1 MQDKTVAV
9 IGGGSSGIQIVPAL
23 ASQVKSMDHYVRGR
37 TWIASQIAEDVVK
50 ARGASGNMT
59 SNFQYTAEEKESW
72 RSNSEMYLQ
81 YRKTLEFGLNNNY
94 AVTQRGSLRQ
104 IEARETYTKLMKERV
119 KEKPEIGNLLIP
131 DFPPLCKRLT
141 PGPGYLEALSSSK
154 VNLITTQI
162 QSVDKAGITTD
173 DGVHR
178 QVDAIICATGFNT
191 SASGG
196 FPIYGRDG
204 INLRVKYRMRPKSY
218 LGLCTDNFPNFFQS
232 LGPNSFQGAGSLL
245 IMLEQIHLYV
255 AQILQR
261 LARGN
266 VKTIEPKR
274 SQVENFTAF
283 CEEYFKRTVYSD
295 KCDSWYK
302 SSDPEERKTG
312 RVNALWPG
320 SCMHALQALSSPRWE
335 DFNME
340 SCNGNDFGWF
350 GNGWT
355 MCERTLQPS
364 IDDLT
369 WYLESADFLDTGAEG
384 SLEVESWDTQSKPA
398 VNGVG
403 AEIGSPGEK
412 QCHGAAGEQ
421 MNVKFADIRAAH
433 TIGPTTQVEE
443 LDKYIVQSLG
453 LHGDIHIDKWT
464 TTT

>member
-1 MQDKTVAV
+1 
-9 IGGGSSGIQIVPAL
+9 
-23 ASQVKSMDHYVRGR
+23 MDHYIRGK
-37 TWIASQIAEDVVK
+37 TWIASQIGEDVVK
-50 ARGASGNMT
+50 ARGATGNMT
-59 SNFQYTAEEKESW
+59 SNFQYTREEKDYW
-72 RSNSEMYLQ
+72 RTHPEKYLQ
-81 YRKTLEFGLNNNY
+81 YRKALEFGLNNNY
-94 AVTQRGSLRQ
+94 AITQRGSLRQ

-119 KEKPEIGNLLIP
+119 KEKPEIGDLLLP
-131 DFPPLCKRLT
+131 DFPPYCKRLT
-141 PGPGYLEALSSSK
+141 PGPGYLEALSSPN
-154 VNLITTQI
+154 VNLIPTRI
-162 QSVDKAGITTD
+162 QCVDKTGVITA

-178 QVDAIICATGFNT
+178 PVDAIICATGFNT

-261 LARGN
+261 LATGN

-274 SQVENFTAF
+274 SQVDNFTEF

-295 KCDSWYK
+295 MCDSWYK

-335 DFNME
+335 DFDME
-340 SCNGNDFGWF
+340 SFNGNDFGWF
-350 GNGWT
+350 GNGLT
-355 MCERTLQPS
+355 MCEKTSQPRV
-364 IDDLT
+364 DDLT
-369 WYLESADFLDTGAEG
+369 WYLESVDFLDTDAEVQSQDAQCKLG
-384 SLEVESWDTQSKPA
+384 DKVAGTGVEAPDGK
-398 VNGVG
+398 
-403 AEIGSPGEK
+403 K
-412 QCHGAAGEQ
+412 CHAATGEQ
-421 MNVKFADIRAAH
+421 MNAKPADVQAEGTIRSM
-433 TIGPTTQVEE
+433 TEVEE
-443 LDKYIVQSLG
+443 FDNFVARSLDT
-453 LHGDIHIDKWT
+453 HGDIHIDKWT